1 MRTDDFDYE
10 LPAELIA
17 QTPAEPR
24 DSCRLLVLDRET
36 GACEHRRFTDILDY
50 LNPGDLL
57 VVNETRVL
65 PARLRGMRAGGGAA
79 ELLLLRQ
86 EDKAGAAWE
95 CLARPG
101 KRIRS
106 GDTLSFGDGR
116 LTAEITQR
124 RDAGRRLVRFSAT
137 APGDTVSAALHAI
150 GETPL
155 PPYITRTVD
164 DPELYQTVYA
174 NAEDEHSAAAPT
186 AGLHFTPELLQAAQD
201 RGIGLAKLRLD
212 VGLDTFRP
220 VTEDDPAEHAIHTEY
235 YYVSPEAA
243 AAINATR
250 ARGNRIIAVGTTVV
264 RALESAALSAPKL
277 AAFDGPS
284 WAVNPSH
291 SASPSLS
298 VSNQDAGDQRG
309 GGIADTEHS
318 ADSQSSARAQLNNR
332 VEDATVGDAASPLIS
347 SVGGPTSL
355 YILPG
360 FNFRVVDAL
369 ITNFHVPRSTLVML
383 VSAFAS
389 REHIL
394 AAYREAV
401 TQRYRF
407 FSFGDAMLIR

>member
-10 LPAELIA
+10 LPQELIA

-24 DSCRLLVLDRET
+24 DSCRLLVLDRAT
-36 GACEHRRFTDILDY
+36 GACEHRHFTDILDY
-50 LNPGDLL
+50 LDPGDLL

-65 PARLRGMRAGGGAA
+65 PARLRGKRSGGGAA
-79 ELLLLRQ
+79 ELLLLKQ
-86 EDKAGAAWE
+86 EDDAGIVWE

-101 KRIRS
+101 KRIRQ
-106 GDTLSFGDGR
+106 GDILNFGDGR
-116 LTAEITQR
+116 LTAEIVER
-124 RDAGRRLVRFSAT
+124 RDEGRRLVRFRAT
-137 APGDTVSAALHAI
+137 APDDTVSAALHAV

-174 NAEDEHSAAAPT
+174 NADNEHSAAAPT
-186 AGLHFTPELLQAAQD
+186 AGLHFTPELLKAAQD
-201 RGIGLAKLRLD
+201 RGVGLTKLRLD

-220 VTEDDPAEHAIHTEY
+220 VTEDDPNEHVIHTEY
-235 YYVSPEAA
+235 YFVPPEAA
-243 AAINATR
+243 DAINATH
-250 ARGNRIIAVGTTVV
+250 AHGNKVIAVGTTVV
-264 RALESAALSAPKL
+264 RALESAVRTVDP
-277 AAFDGPS
+277 
-284 WAVNPSH
+284 
-291 SASPSLS
+291 
-298 VSNQDAGDQRG
+298 GD
-309 GGIADTEHS
+309 
-318 ADSQSSARAQLNNR
+318 
-332 VEDATVGDAASPLIS
+332 PLP
-347 SVGGPTSL
+347 SVGGATSL

-360 FNFRVVDAL
+360 FDYRVVDEL

-389 REHIL
+389 REQIL